1 MADRP
6 ILFSA
11 PMVRAILAGTKAQTR
26 RVVRDQTAVR
36 AASGGP
42 ELWTGFMGW
51 QPADA
56 VLDDPSLNSNKAA
69 KCPYGMPG
77 DRLWVREAFRPI
89 YPQDPGYNGGQPIA
103 YDYRATYTQG
113 DRLGDALGIKRRWK
127 PSIHMPRWAS
137 RITLEITGVR
147 VERLKDISEADA
159 IAEGID
165 RIGGPTSC
173 TPWKNY
179 GLEAGAP
186 HAMTCASPV
195 TSYATLWT
203 SINGPESWDANPWV
217 WVVAFRRAEPTGLPQ

>member
-1 MADRP
+1 MKARP

-11 PMVRAILAGTKAQTR
+11 PMVRAILAGTKTQTR
-26 RVVRDQTAVR
+26 RVL
-36 AASGGP
+36 SGFFPPNAP
-42 ELWTGFMGW
+42 EYDSESGRLEW
-51 QPADA
+51 
-56 VLDDPSLNSNKAA
+56 LNGDEVVVGMS
-69 KCPYGMPG
+69 CPYGQPG

-127 PSIHMPRWAS
+127 PSIHMPREAS

-147 VERLKDISEADA
+147 VERLQGISNFDA
-159 IAEGID
+159 IEEGVD

-186 HAMTCASPV
+186 HAMNCASPV

-203 SINGPESWDANPWV
+203 SINGRESWDANPFV
-217 WVVAFRRAEPTGLPQ
+217 WVVEFKRVEVTA